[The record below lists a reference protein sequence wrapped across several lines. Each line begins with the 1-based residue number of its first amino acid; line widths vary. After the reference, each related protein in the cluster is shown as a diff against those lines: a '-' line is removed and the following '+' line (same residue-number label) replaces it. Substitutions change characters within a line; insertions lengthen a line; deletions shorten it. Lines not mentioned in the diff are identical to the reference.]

1 MVNHATLGCLLL
13 GLAVSVELRSD
24 EHANDIEELVG
35 RVRAVGPEA
44 ARSAEARAA
53 RDALAR
59 CGPDAIAALLVGMD
73 TPDTVAANWLRSAF
87 DEVVDRAMK
96 ADPASLPTAELRRYV
111 LDASRQGRARRLA
124 LDVLTKVDPTAPA
137 NLIPALL
144 DDPEFRRDAV
154 AVALAAGDR
163 AVKDQDEA
171 AALTAFDRAFDA
183 AREVDQVR
191 SAAAKLKSLGR
202 DVSIVE
208 HLGFVVDWSVIG
220 PFNGPEYKTFATVFP
235 PEREIKLDAT
245 YNAQA
250 GRVSWR
256 SHRTLDEFGT
266 VDLVKAVAATDD
278 AAAYAFTVIESP
290 TARDVQ
296 IRCGADDNI
305 QVWLNGKRV
314 FAKEEW
320 QNGTRL
326 DRFIAPI
333 QLLAGANDLLVKVC
347 QGPKYRDPGMANP
360 WSLQLRICD
369 SSGRGIRF
377 TTTSRDARSEKQP

>member
-1 MVNHATLGCLLL
+1 V
-13 GLAVSVELRSD
+13 
-24 EHANDIEELVG
+24 
-35 RVRAVGPEA
+35 
-44 ARSAEARAA
+44 
-53 RDALAR
+53 
-59 CGPDAIAALLVGMD
+59 
-73 TPDTVAANWLRSAF
+73 
-87 DEVVDRAMK
+87 
-96 ADPASLPTAELRRYV
+96 
-111 LDASRQGRARRLA
+111 RRLA
-124 LDVLTKVDPTAPA
+124 LDVLTKLDPAAPA
-137 NLIPALL
+137 TLIPPLL

-154 AVALAAGDR
+154 AAALAAGDR
-163 AVKDQDEA
+163 AVKEQDEA
-171 AALTAFDRAFDA
+171 AALTALGRAFDA

-191 SAAAKLKSLGR
+191 AAATKLKSLGR
-202 DVSIVE
+202 EVSIVE
-208 HLGFVVDWSVIG
+208 HLGFVVDWSVVG

-250 GRVSWR
+250 GKVSWR

-278 AAAYAFTVIESP
+278 AAAYAFTFIESP
-290 TARDVQ
+290 TARDAE

-326 DRFIAPI
+326 DRFIAPV
-333 QLLAGANDLLVKVC
+333 QLRAGANDLLVKVC